1 MLSFQSDN
9 YVVVEVEVCAVLTV
23 PLTTATEVFIVPR
36 TTGSAT
42 GGARVTFVYQ
52 NFTCNLNFAICL
64 SFFGLSMNQ
73 HKPVQTQW
81 YSMDI
86 SNIRP
91 RLTMHE
97 QLYEPILI
105 GASVSEPPL
114 VDSTDALSR

>member
-1 MLSFQSDN
+1 MLSFQFDI
-9 YVVVEVEVCAVLTV
+9 YVVVENEGAVEVCVVLTV

-73 HKPVQTQW
+73 HKPVKLRGTPW
-81 YSMDI
+81 ILVTYI
-86 SNIRP
+86 LN
-91 RLTMHE
+91 LYTMHE
-97 QLYEPILI
+97 QLYKPIL
-105 GASVSEPPL
+105 
-114 VDSTDALSR
+114 R